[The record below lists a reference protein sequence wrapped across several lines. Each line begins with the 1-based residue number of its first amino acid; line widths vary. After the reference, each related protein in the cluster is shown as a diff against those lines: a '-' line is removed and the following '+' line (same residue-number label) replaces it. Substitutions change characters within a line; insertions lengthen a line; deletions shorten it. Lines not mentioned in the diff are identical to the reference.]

1 MRASNLVIRLS
12 TADSL
17 ILKEIPLL
25 SSGAD
30 KLCNA
35 IIVFY
40 DFTISAITLINCVYS
55 LR

>member
-25 SSGAD
+25 TSGAD
-30 KLCNA
+30 KLRNA
-35 IIVFY
+35 ISLLY
-40 DFTISAITLINCVYS
+40 DFSISTITLINCVYS